1 MSNNKLQWGLCLDH
15 LHSTPLK
22 ARYRGFILHTWA
34 TPCQGVC
41 AVPAEGDTLLDGGAE
56 AYHHEIVD
64 GKQHSTTC
72 TVFVGPHASEKAM
85 ASIDRAWAKAEVALA
100 SLDHEVYHNGK
111 T

>member
-1 MSNNKLQWGLCLDH
+1 MNNSNNSLQWELCLDH

-41 AVPAEGDTLLDGGAE
+41 AVPAE
-56 AYHHEIVD
+56 
-64 GKQHSTTC
+64 
-72 TVFVGPHASEKAM
+72 
-85 ASIDRAWAKAEVALA
+85 IDRAWAKAEAALA
-100 SLDHEVYHNGK
+100 SLDHGVYHNGK